1 MTLKTFTQ
9 TCDKPYD
16 RHFYIVS
23 YPDGRSYT
31 FEDYTMMRAWWFQQ
45 WFQQANTTG
54 AKVTVMDYQQQSKGF
69 G

>member
-31 FEDYTMMRAWWFQQ
+31 FEDYTMMRAWWL
-45 WFQQANTTG
+45 QQANTTG
-54 AKVTVMDYQQQSKGF
+54 AKVTVMDYQQQAKGF
-69 G
+69 K